1 MPIKNG
7 KKPATGGT
15 RAPAFQ
21 NQGDEGPPPPTSGL
35 AAAGSS
41 RPPLVRMVRIHELLS
56 AGKFPNC
63 SGLAGEFEVSTKT
76 IQRDIDF
83 MRDQLTL
90 PIEYN
95 AVHHGFF
102 YDGSVSQFPM
112 LTVSQGE
119 LVALLVAQKAVEQY
133 RGTSFEKP
141 LHAAFEK
148 LVSSLGDEASVSLH
162 ELSEAVSFRSA
173 GVPQSQIKV
182 FELLADAV
190 MANHVVEF
198 DYMALRAKKAER
210 RTVEPYHLACISNQ
224 WYLIGN
230 DRGRGDLRTFAIT
243 RIEKARNLKS
253 SFQRPEDFSVSEML
267 SGSFAAFEA
276 GKTERVRIR
285 FDAFAA
291 RLVSERQWHKS
302 QKLHRLADGAAELAM
317 QVGIAPDLESWILGW
332 GGHAEV
338 LEPDSLRQKILHAAR
353 ETVARYGG
361 GRRAL
366 DA

>member
-1 MPIKNG
+1 MPEKVASPR
-7 KKPATGGT
+7 KKISPV
-15 RAPAFQ
+15 AP
-21 NQGDEGPPPPTSGL
+21 QGLS
-35 AAAGSS
+35 AAGSS
-41 RPPLVRMVRIHELLS
+41 RPPLVRMVRIHELLA
-56 AGKFPNC
+56 AGRYPNC
-63 SGLAGEFEVSTKT
+63 SNLAAEFEVSSKT
-76 IQRDIDF
+76 IQRDLEF

-90 PIEYN
+90 PIEYD
-95 AVHHGFF
+95 AVRHGYF
-102 YDGSVSQFPM
+102 YAHSVAQFPM
-112 LTVSQGE
+112 VTVSQGE

-173 GVPQSQIKV
+173 GVPQAQIRV

-190 MANHVVEF
+190 MTSRLVEF
-198 DYMALRAKKAER
+198 DYQSMRASQPER

-230 DRGRGDLRTFAIT
+230 DRDRKGLRTFALT
-243 RIEKARNLKS
+243 RVTRARNRKT
-253 SFQRPEDFSVSEML
+253 SFRRPADFSAAKML

-285 FDAFAA
+285 FDAFSA
-291 RLVSERQWHKS
+291 RLVAERQWHPS
-302 QKLHRLADGAAELAM
+302 QKVRPLPDGGTELTLR
-317 QVGIAPDLESWILGW
+317 VGLAPDLESWILGW

-338 LEPDSLRQKILHAAR
+338 LEPGVLREKIRDAAR
-353 ETVARYGG
+353 AAVARYETGG
-361 GRRAL
+361 
-366 DA
+366 